1 MSRPG
6 RVVWSEGMALDP
18 QHFQQWDRFHS
29 ALLHARLRSIAP
41 HSWGLTELEIDDA
54 AIANGTFRLTQCSG
68 VMADGL
74 VMSIPDIDP
83 PPAAREVA
91 PHLSPR
97 DERLPVYLAVPVERV
112 DGINYLLSTD
122 TTSRETRFVVSAA
135 TMADETTGQAP
146 RSIEVARPNLMLK
159 LGTEALQGYSTI
171 KLAQVMR
178 KPTGEFALDERF
190 VPPCL
195 SFGASRALKS
205 LTRRVHEQLAA
216 KSSSLWNRTRNLPR
230 GQTALSAGDVVS
242 LWLQQTTNAFIPIL
256 SHYQTSGTQH
266 PEALYTTLSMLAGQL
281 SALPGH
287 SEHPRVLPDYDHES
301 ATACFAALDA
311 TIGRLLGGPALEV
324 NYQPIPLVRRD
335 DLDVGEI
342 ADPALLDEAVFFL
355 IATGVTPGSERA
367 LPDQLRVA
375 APAAMPAIR
384 NGFLRALPMEWEPR
398 PPTGAPAG
406 PELQY
411 FRLGKDGHFWKQIQS
426 DQAVAIHV
434 PAHLKGLSM
443 QLIAVRPGS

>member
-1 MSRPG
+1 
-6 RVVWSEGMALDP
+6 
-18 QHFQQWDRFHS
+18 
-29 ALLHARLRSIAP
+29 
-41 HSWGLTELEIDDA
+41 
-54 AIANGTFRLTQCSG
+54 
-68 VMADGL
+68 
-74 VMSIPDIDP
+74 
-83 PPAAREVA
+83 
-91 PHLSPR
+91 
-97 DERLPVYLAVPVERV
+97 
-112 DGINYLLSTD
+112 
-122 TTSRETRFVVSAA
+122 
-135 TMADETTGQAP
+135 MADETTGQAP

-171 KLAQVMR
+171 KIAQVMR

-195 SFGASRALKS
+195 AFGASRSLKS

-242 LWLQQTTNAFIPIL
+242 LWLQQTTNAFIPVL

-443 QLIAVRPGS
+443 QLIAVRSGS

>member
-29 ALLHARLRSIAP
+29 ALLHARMRSIAP
-41 HSWGLTELEIDDA
+41 HAWGLTQLEIDEA

-74 VMSIPDIDP
+74 VVSIPDIDP
-83 PPAAREVA
+83 PPATRDIA
-91 PHLSPR
+91 PHFSPR
-97 DERLPVYLAVPVERV
+97 DEYLPVYLAVPVERV

-122 TTSRETRFVVSAA
+122 TTARETRFVVAAA
-135 TMADETTGQAP
+135 TIADETTGQGP
-146 RSIEVARPNLMLK
+146 RAIEVARPNLMLK
-159 LGTEALQGYSTI
+159 LGSEALQGYSTI
-171 KLAQVMR
+171 KIAQVTR

-190 VPPCL
+190 VPPCM
-195 SFGASRALKS
+195 SIGASRALLS
-205 LTRRVHEQLAA
+205 ITRRILENLAA
-216 KSSSLWNRTRNLPR
+216 KSNSLWNRTRNLPR

-256 SHYQTSGTQH
+256 SHYQTSGSQH
-266 PEALYTTLSMLAGQL
+266 AESLYTTLSMLAGQL

-287 SEHPRVLPDYDHES
+287 AEHPRALPAYDHES

-311 TIGRLLGGPALEV
+311 TIGRLLGGPALVV

-342 ADPALLDEAVFFL
+342 EDPSLLDEAVFFL
-355 IATGVTPGSERA
+355 IASGVAPGSERSF
-367 LPDQLRVA
+367 PDQLRVA

-384 NGFLRALPMEWEPR
+384 SGFLRALPVEWEPR

-411 FRLGKDGHFWKQIQS
+411 FRLAKDGHFWKQIQS

-434 PAHLKGLSM
+434 PAHMKGLSM
-443 QLIAVRPGS
+443 QLIAVRQGS